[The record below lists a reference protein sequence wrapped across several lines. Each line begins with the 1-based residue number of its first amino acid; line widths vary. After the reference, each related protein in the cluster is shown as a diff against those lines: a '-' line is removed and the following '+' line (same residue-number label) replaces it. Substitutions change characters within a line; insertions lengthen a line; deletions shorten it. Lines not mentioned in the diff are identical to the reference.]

1 MLNILSLHIPLEIFS
16 TFICWSFEVSA
27 INLETFL
34 VSAVVSLFTH
44 QFAVFMHIM
53 IFYSMPKFDKAVSG

>member
-1 MLNILSLHIPLEIFS
+1 
-16 TFICWSFEVSA
+16 VSA
-27 INLETFL
+27 INLETLL

-53 IFYSMPKFDKAVSG
+53 IFYSMPKFDKAVYG